1 MNNAFIKPV
10 FLYSPEQIYQF
21 HDLLPAIIAIY
32 FSARKFM

>member
-1 MNNAFIKPV
+1 MLIFNILGLFHNFYV
-10 FLYSPEQIYQF
+10 QIYQF